1 MKKVIFSKYSN
12 ERSREFAIRT
22 EICEEENG
30 KRTVRKTACY
40 PEGKAHLERTVKW
53 YERLEKA
60 YEGTGIS
67 MNRCHLTEDGMEPE
81 YVEGRTLEEELDD
94 MLAAGR
100 VQECIC
106 RLLEYIGAVKKAGQA
121 QKFRVTEAFKKVF
134 GEVLLP
140 RDLTCGEVTD
150 IDMVTANV
158 VCCQN
163 GWVHMDY
170 EWTFDFPI
178 PVHFVIYRILLYYLE
193 KGKLR
198 EPLRREELYDRAGL
212 TEQEIGQYQK
222 MEAHFQDYLTGN
234 RTPLRNLYESV
245 SPGYLD
251 FRREDQM
258 RKAAQAASV
267 REQDTGIEMCID
279 SVEETA
285 DTVYIQGWAVSRK
298 RKTLDFH
305 VEDGKG
311 HRLQIMEIQRMGRR
325 DVDALFGITDL
336 TCLSGFCIRC
346 RYEKEGK
353 RENRYVVTA
362 EDGNSSASMTIRPRE
377 LMLRHSRAGRKLLAM
392 TGRGPE
398 HGVKYRTPYEMGLLG
413 ETGRFRLEEQRYDSY
428 RQAVKLTER
437 EKKLQRQKGSEQDL
451 PVSVVAAVKDPDLN
465 LLKEMI
471 ISVLRQT
478 YPGWELCLADGSST
492 DRTKQYLE
500 KLCRE
505 ESRVHYVRLEKEKS
519 EADCR
524 SAGLGMAQGEYVFFL
539 GQEDTLEADALF
551 ELVQTAETQG
561 KPEILYSDSD
571 SLQRE
576 REMYEEPLFK
586 PDFSLYLLRSMNY
599 IGRCYAVKKSL
610 AEEVGSFDTSCQGA
624 DDYDY
629 LLRCCERAEQICHI
643 PRVLWHQRCR
653 VQEDPERLSED
664 WDAGKKAL
672 DHHYERCGIG
682 AETVWGEMACTY
694 RTRWKISGS
703 PQISVI
709 IPNMDHSEDLKTC
722 IRSLQEKTTWE
733 NYEILIV
740 ENNSREKKT
749 FACYE
754 ALQRSD
760 ERIRVL
766 TWDGS
771 FNYSAINNYAASQ
784 AEGEYL
790 LFLNNDTEAISRGW
804 MEEMLGICQQPEVG
818 VVGAK
823 LYYPDGTIQHA
834 GVILGLNGIA
844 GHLFVGQP
852 GKETGY
858 MGKAVVMQDLSAV
871 TAACLMTKREVF
883 SEIGGFDENLK
894 VALNDVDYCLRAGKT
909 GKHVVFTPFSRWI
922 HYESKSRGL
931 EDTPEKK
938 KRYEGEVALFRDRW
952 KHVLEKGDPFYSPS
966 LSLTS
971 WNCALRIPKQK
982 KCGGEEHGIA
992 AESRQSVW
1000 KK

>member
-40 PEGKAHLERTVKW
+40 PEGKAHIERTVSW
-53 YERLEKA
+53 YERLETA
-60 YEGTGIS
+60 YKGTGVS
-67 MNRCHLTEDGMEPE
+67 MNRCRLTEDGIEPE
-81 YVEGRTLEEELDD
+81 YVEGYTLEEELDN

-106 RLLEYIGAVKKAGQA
+106 RLLEYIGAVKKAGQVR
-121 QKFRVTEAFKKVF
+121 KFRVTEEFKKVF

-140 RDLTCGEVTD
+140 QNLTCGEVTD
-150 IDMVTANV
+150 IDMVVANAI
-158 VCCQN
+158 CRRG
-163 GWVHMDY
+163 GWIHMDY

-178 PVHFVIYRILLYYLE
+178 PVHFVIYRILLYYLD
-193 KGKLR
+193 KGALR
-198 EPLRREELYDRAGL
+198 EPLRREELYARAGL

-222 MEAHFQDYLTGN
+222 MEAHFQDYLVGGQI
-234 RTPLRNLYESV
+234 PLRNLYESI
-245 SPGYLD
+245 SPGYLNL
-251 FRREDQM
+251 RQEDQM
-258 RKAAQAASV
+258 RKAALATTV

-298 RKTLDFH
+298 RRTLNFH

-311 HRLQIMEIQRMGRR
+311 HRLQIVEIQRMGRR
-325 DVDALFGITDL
+325 DVDALYGITDL
-336 TCLSGFCIRC
+336 TCLSGFCIHC

-362 EDGNSSASMTIRPRE
+362 EDGNSSASMTIRPKE
-377 LMLRHSRAGRKLLAM
+377 LMLRHSKAGRKLLAM

-398 HGVKYRTPYEMGLLG
+398 HGVRYRTPYEMGLIG

-428 RQAVKLTER
+428 RKATKLTDS
-437 EKKLQRQKGSEQDL
+437 EKRFQRQKSTGNILQ
-451 PVSVVAAVKDPDLN
+451 VSVVAAVKDPDLN

-471 ISVLRQT
+471 VSVLRQT
-478 YPGWELCLADGSST
+478 YTGWELCLADGSST

-505 ESRVHYVRLEKEKS
+505 EKRVHYVRVESENS

-524 SAGLGMAQGEYVFFL
+524 NAGYHMARGEYILFL

-551 ELVQTAETQG
+551 ELVQTAENQG
-561 KPEILYSDSD
+561 KPEIIYSDSD

-576 REMYEEPLFK
+576 QEIYEEPLFK
-586 PDFSLYLLRSMNY
+586 PDYSLYLLRSMNY
-599 IGRCYAVKKSL
+599 IGRCYAVKRSL
-610 AEEVGSFDTSCQGA
+610 TDEVGLFDGTFSGA
-624 DDYDY
+624 DDYDH

-643 PRVLWHQRCR
+643 PGVLWHQR
-653 VQEDPERLSED
+653 VSALSDQEKIAEAWDGGKRALESHYRRLS
-664 WDAGKKAL
+664 
-672 DHHYERCGIG
+672 IQ
-682 AETVWGEMACTY
+682 AEAVWGEMTCTY

-703 PQISVI
+703 PKVSVI
-709 IPNMDHSEDLKTC
+709 IPNMDHSDDLKTC

-740 ENNSREKKT
+740 ENNSRERKT

-754 ALQRSD
+754 ALQKAD

-766 TWDGS
+766 TWDGP
-771 FNYSAINNYAASQ
+771 FNYSAINNYAASEAQ
-784 AEGEYL
+784 GEYL

-804 MEEMLGICQQPEVG
+804 MEEMLGICRQPEVG

-823 LYYPDGTIQHA
+823 LYYPDGTIQHT
-834 GVILGLNGIA
+834 GVILGMNGIA

-852 GKETGY
+852 GKEPGY
-858 MGKAVVMQDLSAV
+858 MGKACVMQNLSAV
-871 TAACLMTKREVF
+871 TAACMMTKREVF
-883 SEIGGFDENLK
+883 SELGGFDEKLQ
-894 VALNDVDYCLRAGKT
+894 VALNDVDYCLRSGKAGKQ
-909 GKHVVFTPFSRWI
+909 VVFTPFSRWI

-938 KRYEGEVALFRDRW
+938 KRYEGEVALFKERW
-952 KHVLEKGDPFYSPS
+952 KDVLEKGDPFYSPS

-971 WNCALRIPKQK
+971 WNCALRIPQK
-982 KCGGEEHGIA
+982 K
-992 AESRQSVW
+992 S
-1000 KK
+1000 